1 MSGHVNESMD
11 KDSIMDSEDRIEK
24 EVDIYVS
31 AEAVRDMKHKKD
43 KEDFD
48 DIQTTKT
55 QTPQCTASDS
65 ARNRSSRASVV
76 CLVLLC
82 VLLLTA
88 VIVLCVIFMQE
99 KQQLISKNENL
110 TSNNKHLISK
120 NENLTNERDQL
131 TLKNTNLINK
141 TEQLRNE
148 LQCCDGWIYYQFSLY
163 YMSNVTKTWNESRQD
178 CLKRG
183 ADLIIINNSEEQN
196 FVHNISAEVW
206 IGLNDIDV
214 EKAWKWVDGT
224 NVTFSFWG
232 SKEPNGQKED
242 NCVVTLSIP
251 PKDWPVGWGD
261 VSCITNYRWICEK
274 RISQLTLP

>member
-65 ARNRSSRASVV
+65 ARNRSSRAAVV

-88 VIVLCVIFMQE
+88 VIVLCVVFMQE

-110 TSNNKHLISK
+110 ISK
-120 NENLTNERDQL
+120 NENLTNEKDQLTIKNTNLTNERDQL
-131 TLKNTNLINK
+131 KIKNTNLINK
-141 TEQLRNE
+141 TQELRNE
-148 LQCCDGWIYYQFSLY
+148 LHIRDGWIYYQFSLY
-163 YMSNVTKTWNESRQD
+163 YMSNVTKNWTESRQD

-183 ADLIIINNSEEQN
+183 ADLIIINNIEEQD
-196 FVHNISAEVW
+196 FVMNMPGFAAVY
-206 IGLNDIDV
+206 IGLTDIDV
-214 EKAWKWVDGT
+214 ESVWTWVDGSIL
-224 NVTFSFWG
+224 NSGNGSWASGEPAGGIIENCAVTVAVSLLEFSNL
-232 SKEPNGQKED
+232 K
-242 NCVVTLSIP
+242 
-251 PKDWPVGWGD
+251 
-261 VSCITNYRWICEK
+261 
-274 RISQLTLP
+274 